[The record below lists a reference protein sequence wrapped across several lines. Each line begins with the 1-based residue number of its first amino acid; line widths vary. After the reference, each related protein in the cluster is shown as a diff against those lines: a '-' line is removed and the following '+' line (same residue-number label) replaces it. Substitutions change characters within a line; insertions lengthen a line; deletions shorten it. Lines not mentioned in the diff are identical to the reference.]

1 MDRPLRPYLPYLPH
15 LPHLLCLTLPLQNR
29 YYRRGPLAFRPEIV
43 ILIRD
48 LGNNNAGRQESY
60 TSKQKGGSMSER
72 DVTPGRMP
80 RRITPKAILIV
91 VIVILALITVFSSFF
106 VVDQKETA
114 AVLRFGRFIRMAEPG
129 LHFKLPFRI
138 ERNYNVPTQVVL
150 KDEFGFRTAQPGITT
165 IRSGQDFPDESI
177 MLTGDL
183 NIVDVE
189 WIIQYRIV
197 DAYDWLFKVQERQ
210 KTIRD
215 MSQSV
220 INQLV
225 GDRAI
230 FDVIGNERAT
240 IEARGQELMNQL
252 FDKYELGIRVTT
264 VKLQNIVP
272 PAGPVQAAFEDV
284 NKAIQDRSRLI
295 NEGQEA
301 YNQAIPRARGQ
312 AEQLISEAQGYAVN
326 RVNRSRGDV
335 ARFDQ
340 VLTEYNRNPGVTRT
354 RLYYEMFLDVF
365 KDAENVDLIDKNLRN
380 FIPFK
385 PLAESAPSGQ
395 GGTQ

>member
-1 MDRPLRPYLPYLPH
+1 
-15 LPHLLCLTLPLQNR
+15 
-29 YYRRGPLAFRPEIV
+29 
-43 ILIRD
+43 
-48 LGNNNAGRQESY
+48 
-60 TSKQKGGSMSER
+60 MSER
-72 DVTPGRMP
+72 DVTPGLP
-80 RRITPKAILIV
+80 RRLTPRALVIV
-91 VIVILALITVFSSFF
+91 VIVILALITAFSSFF

-114 AVLRFGRFIRMAEPG
+114 AVLLFGRFNRMAEPG
-129 LHFKLPFRI
+129 LHFKLPFGI
-138 ERNYNVPTQVVL
+138 EKNYNVPTQVVL
-150 KDEFGFRTAQPGITT
+150 KAEFGFRMDRPGVAS

-197 DAYDWLFKVQERQ
+197 DPYKWLFKVQDRE

-230 FDVIGNERAT
+230 FDVIGSERAN
-240 IEARGQELMNQL
+240 IEAQSQELMNGL
-252 FDKYELGIRVTT
+252 FDKYDLGIRVTT

-272 PAGPVQAAFEDV
+272 PVGPVQAAFEDV

-301 YNQAIPRARGQ
+301 YNQAIPKAKGEAEKLIQQ
-312 AEQLISEAQGYAVN
+312 AEGYATQ
-326 RVNRSRGDV
+326 RVNRAEGDV
-335 ARFDQ
+335 ARFVS
-340 VLTEYNRNPGVTRT
+340 VLREYERNPGVTRT
-354 RLYYEMFLDVF
+354 RLYYETFGEIF
-365 KDAENVDLIDKNLRN
+365 KDAQNVDLIDKNLQN

-385 PLAESAPSGQ
+385 ALPVPGLEGA
-395 GGTQ
+395 TR